1 MLLGLEIARLRHPTA
16 SSGFNGSSHMI
27 LLERMAGC
35 PSKGSPPLAMLTYCG
50 WLQPSRSV
58 LAHSFPPGATVQL
71 SVVD

>member
-35 PSKGSPPLAMLTYCG
+35 PSKGSPPLAMLTYC
-50 WLQPSRSV
+50 
-58 LAHSFPPGATVQL
+58 
-71 SVVD
+71 